1 MGKCMKTKSSN
12 RLKSFK
18 RRSKKYWQVYLLLIP
33 VVLWFIVFC
42 YYPMYGV
49 VIAFKEYYPRL
60 GILGSPWADSHGM
73 AHFLWLFR
81 THEFTRA
88 LRNTVIISVLKLV
101 ICFPFPILLSLL
113 LNEIVSSKLKK
124 SIQTAIYLPYFI
136 SWVVISGIVYNIFA
150 VNGGIINN
158 IRLMFGLDRVSYL
171 TQSKN
176 FYFILIISELWKNAG
191 WGTVIYI
198 AGVSGIDPNFYEAAE
213 IDGAGRFK
221 KMWHVTLPC
230 LMPII
235 VTMFTL
241 QVGNILNAGFD
252 SIFNLYNPSV
262 YSVADILDTYAYR
275 IGIGKGLVEK
285 GTALGLFKAVIN
297 FVLLLISNKIIKLVT
312 GQGLYD

>member
-1 MGKCMKTKSSN
+1 MEKANDK
-12 RLKSFK
+12 LKSLK
-18 RRSKKYWQVYLLLIP
+18 RRGKKYWQIYLLLIP
-33 VVLWFIVFC
+33 VVLWFLIFC

-49 VIAFKEYYPRL
+49 IVAFKDYFPKL
-60 GILGSPWADSHGM
+60 GILGSPWAAESGL
-73 AHFLWLFR
+73 AHFKWLFR
-81 THEFTRA
+81 THDFTRA
-88 LRNTVIISVLKLV
+88 LRNTVIISLLKLV
-101 ICFPFPILLSLL
+101 ICFPFPIILSLFI
-113 LNEIVSSKLKK
+113 NEILSQKLKK
-124 SIQTAIYLPYFI
+124 SIQTAIYLPFFI
-136 SWVVISGIVYNIFA
+136 SWVVISGIVYNVFA

-158 IRLMFGLDRVSYL
+158 LRLLMGLDRVSYL
-171 TQSKN
+171 TQPQN
-176 FYFILIISELWKNAG
+176 FYVILILSEIWKNAG
-191 WGTVIYI
+191 WGTVIYT

-252 SIFNLYNPSV
+252 SVFNLYNPSV

-275 IGIGKGLVEK
+275 IGISKGLVER

-297 FVLLLISNKIIKLVT
+297 FVLLLISNKVVKLIT